1 MVTHSH
7 PSTTAGMAILPALEA
22 EEANLESLP
31 PVVEADLELLLV
43 VLELIPSI
51 PGLDLLD
58 LQPLRAEDLEN
69 LEEHMQLQD
78 NNLLTHPLQIGTD

>member
-1 MVTHSH
+1 MTHSH
-7 PSTTAGMAILPALEA
+7 PSATAGMAILPALEA
-22 EEANLESLP
+22 EEPNLESLP
-31 PVVEADLELLLV
+31 PVVKADLELLLV